1 MHQAPPSVCT
11 QHDKAED
18 FYCEDC
24 NTVICLRCASTVHIH
39 HDTWEIDEVAEG
51 FREVMQYWLDQWR
64 QGRWQIEEDLEHS
77 IQEINAQIQIQADRI
92 LEEIMDVL
100 RQREQ
105 DLLNQVDKFAR
116 DMWTRFQEEK
126 SKVKCSSE
134 FSHLKPLCDFSE
146 NLVRFGT
153 DREVIALQ
161 REMTQQLECAISE
174 MEPTEVADDLHT
186 EIVFVPQ
193 KLPAVSDFIQI
204 GAVSISGPDSDGLSR
219 RMSRD
224 SGQGSRSS
232 SELSLISLGLA
243 RRKSRGDDVIP
254 HRPIARLAED
264 YVSRSNDDVHVMTA
278 SEELPSTL
286 LDEEDSIKEQEES
299 TTGWQRLKHKIWKQ
313 HGHEATDKLKRSSS
327 PRHVHIK
334 EIEKKPS
341 NPPEKEEELSGPPE
355 EDAGKTGEGV
365 KKVVQ
370 SARRGS
376 TFMKVVAPTAQKEE
390 EEQMSEVAS
399 EMTKGQDHFDWRR
412 TRSRTFDSVHVG
424 TTEYDTTTRYDDVQY
439 TMDQSAETFEK
450 LTEKLSSDNIR
461 VKERGH
467 LNWRKQRAQSLHST
481 KYESPKSD
489 RRASRGHF
497 DWRKKR
503 AQSVLLTEVP
513 EKQRVLSPKG
523 RQTKHAWQAERGR
536 SFTD

>member
-1 MHQAPPSVCT
+1 MDYGQSEFSFARCRLCGDAVTNPRLLTCWHVFCQDCLIGYNIEEHFVKCPCCKEITPLPQEGVAGLQHRARGFLARIGSQSPKIAEFTNDVYLRHYCPHRAKQVQEFRKCFVPATRRCVECDEYLCSHCSPRHLLEMHQAPPSVCK

-51 FREVMQYWLDQWR
+51 FREVMQHWLDQWR

-134 FSHLKPLCDFSE
+134 FSHLQPLCDFSE

-174 MEPTEVADDLHT
+174 MEPTEVADDLHS
-186 EIVFVPQ
+186 EILFVPQ

-299 TTGWQRLKHKIWKQ
+299 TTGWKRLKHKIWKQ
-313 HGHEATDKLKRSSS
+313 HGHETTDKLKRSSS
-327 PRHVHIK
+327 PSHVTGMG
-334 EIEKKPS
+334 KKP
-341 NPPEKEEELSGPPE
+341 PRHQEKEEGLSGPPE
-355 EDAGKTGEGV
+355 EDAGKTILNH
-365 KKVVQ
+365 
-370 SARRGS
+370 
-376 TFMKVVAPTAQKEE
+376 TN
-390 EEQMSEVAS
+390 AS
-399 EMTKGQDHFDWRR
+399 
-412 TRSRTFDSVHVG
+412 S
-424 TTEYDTTTRYDDVQY
+424 
-439 TMDQSAETFEK
+439 
-450 LTEKLSSDNIR
+450 
-461 VKERGH
+461 
-467 LNWRKQRAQSLHST
+467 
-481 KYESPKSD
+481 
-489 RRASRGHF
+489 
-497 DWRKKR
+497 
-503 AQSVLLTEVP
+503 
-513 EKQRVLSPKG
+513 
-523 RQTKHAWQAERGR
+523 
-536 SFTD
+536 